1 VALAAALAFAPA
13 ALAQEPFDRTQ
24 IPAPG
29 KPPELRVPSWTKDK
43 LANGADLIVSERHD
57 LPLVSFTITF
67 IGGSNQYE
75 PAGQARHRQLCR
87 RAPQRGTK
95 TRDAEA
101 ISLALQLLGTS
112 IGTSVGDESGS
123 MSFVST
129 TASFQPTLEILTD
142 LLVNPTFPEKGLERL
157 RAQRLV
163 ALTQANAQPGA
174 VGSRVFSRVLYGAE
188 HPYGQR
194 ADETSLKAITR
205 DDVMAFHR
213 TYFQPGRAIVT
224 VVGDVDPEN
233 AEGHARQGVRPLAG
247 RRRAAGVQ
255 IPARAAAAEADDLPG
270 GHARLRPVGV
280 QPGASR
286 PRARHAGLL
295 RAPGDEH
302 DARRD
307 VPVAPEREHPRRE
320 GLQLRRPLR
329 LRVRQ
334 GARPLQRRRR
344 HRHRQVRRGAAGV
357 HEGAA
362 RHPGGAADHGR
373 GAGDGEELAHP
384 APARAVRRRRAD
396 QQCAITTLYVQGLP
410 ENYYQAYGKNI
421 AAVTRDDV
429 LRVAKQYID
438 LDRMAI
444 VIVGDRKTIEEPLA
458 KTGVAPIVHLDKEGK
473 PDQALDLN
481 QRRSHCH
488 AARADGV
495 PACAGRSEDPKDPK
509 KTIWFWFS

>member
-1 VALAAALAFAPA
+1 VKRAGIITVALAAALAFAPA

-75 PAGQARHRQLCR
+75 SADKRGTASFAAALLSE
-87 RAPQRGTK
+87 GTK

-194 ADETSLKAITR
+194 ADETSLEAITR
-205 DDVMAFHR
+205 DDVTAFHR
-213 TYFQPGRAIVT
+213 SYFQPGRAIVT
-224 VVGDVDPEN
+224 VVGDVDPGALKATLDKVFANWPAGGERPVFKYPAAPQPQKRTIYLVDMPGSAQSVFSMGHPGPARDTPDFFALQVMNTMLGGMFQSRLN
-233 AEGHARQGVRPLAG
+233 ANIREEKGYSYGVRSGFGFGKGPGPFSAGGDIVTDKSDAALQEFMKELRGIQGERPITDDELAMAKNSLIQ
-247 RRRAAGVQ
+247 R
-255 IPARAAAAEADDLPG
+255 LPG
-270 GHARLRPVGV
+270 
-280 QPGASR
+280 QFGA
-286 PRARHAGLL
+286 
-295 RAPGDEH
+295 
-302 DARRD
+302 
-307 VPVAPEREHPRRE
+307 VA
-320 GLQLRRPLR
+320 QINS
-329 LRVRQ
+329 
-334 GARPLQRRRR
+334 
-344 HRHRQVRRGAAGV
+344 
-357 HEGAA
+357 
-362 RHPGGAADHGR
+362 
-373 GAGDGEELAHP
+373 
-384 APARAVRRRRAD
+384 
-396 QQCAITTLYVQGLP
+396 AITTLYVQGLP

-429 LRVAKQYID
+429 LRVAKQYVD

-444 VIVGDRKTIEEPLA
+444 VIVGDQKTIEEPLA
-458 KTGVAPIVHLDKEGK
+458 KTGVAPVVHLDKEGNPIK
-473 PDQALDLN
+473 P
-481 QRRSHCH
+481 
-488 AARADGV
+488 
-495 PACAGRSEDPKDPK
+495 
-509 KTIWFWFS
+509 